1 MTMSVVTSVNT
12 VGSKK
17 LPPCAARLPPVT
29 TLAPFFSASAMCAS
43 TFSTAFH
50 VNERPDYS
58 TRLEPA
64 GNLHGTG
71 GLGEALGKGVVDA
84 VLHQNPVGAD
94 GGLAG
99 IAVFRGDRTLDRYLD
114 IGVVED
120 DERRVAA
127 QFERELLDRAG
138 ALLYQQFI
146 DLGRAGEGQLADG
159 RVRGQLAADP
169 SATAHCAAVIVMQW
183 AT

>member
-1 MTMSVVTSVNT
+1 
-12 VGSKK
+12 
-17 LPPCAARLPPVT
+17 
-29 TLAPFFSASAMCAS
+29 MCAS

-84 VLHQNPVGAD
+84 VLHRDPVGAD
-94 GGLAG
+94 AGLAG
-99 IAVFRGDRTLDRYLD
+99 IPIFRGDRSLDRHLD

-127 QFERELLDRAG
+127 QFKRELFDRAG
-138 ALLYQQFI
+138 ALLHQQFA
-146 DLGRAGEGQLADG
+146 DLRRAGEGQFVDDSPARYREWVVNRYCSQIFKQIQGVVIIDG
-159 RVRGQLAADP
+159 AGLSDMLL
-169 SATAHCAAVIVMQW
+169 CAVLIVKVSLRKIR
-183 AT
+183 TPLY